1 MAKCFNPTCSCKNL
15 KIVREIIL
23 RCANCHCAVKVESTK
38 LDSDRHNL
46 AEAYTE
52 SIDWNSKDCERL
64 LFTVTKNA
72 E

>member
-1 MAKCFNPTCSCKNL
+1 M

-23 RCANCHCAVKVESTK
+23 RCENCHCAVKVESTAINQT
-38 LDSDRHNL
+38 LGWGV
-46 AEAYTE
+46 
-52 SIDWNSKDCERL
+52 WNSEDCERL

>member
-1 MAKCFNPTCSCKNL
+1 M
-15 KIVREIIL
+15 KIVREVIL

-38 LDSDRHNL
+38 IEIPDSQINWDSEN
-46 AEAYTE
+46 
-52 SIDWNSKDCERL
+52 CERL